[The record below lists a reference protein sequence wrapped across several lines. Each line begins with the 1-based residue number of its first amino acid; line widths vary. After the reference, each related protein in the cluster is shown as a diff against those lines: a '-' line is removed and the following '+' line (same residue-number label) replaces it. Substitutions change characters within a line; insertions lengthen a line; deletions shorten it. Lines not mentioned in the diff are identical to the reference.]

1 MQPGDGDVAYL
12 WDMLN
17 TAREALSYV
26 AHVREKAYLQDPMR
40 QRALERTIEI
50 LGEAASRVS
59 EPGKRGL
66 PGVDWRRIIGQ
77 RVVLAHRYTKID
89 HALLYKTTRES
100 VPALI
105 DLLEKIL
112 EKDGTP

>member
-1 MQPGDGDVAYL
+1 MPPGDSDVAFL
-12 WDMLN
+12 WDMLI

-26 AHVREKAYLQDPMR
+26 ARVREEAYLQDRMR
-40 QRALERTIEI
+40 QRALERTIEV

-59 EPGKRGL
+59 EPRRSDL

-77 RVVLAHRYTKID
+77 RIVLAHRYTKID

-100 VPALI
+100 VPVLI
-105 DLLEKIL
+105 DLLEKQL
-112 EKDGTP
+112 EGTEGR